1 MTQGILMHPRIK
13 LVGEDPDYI
22 VPVRE
27 ETMVYLDRRK
37 LLPVAV
43 LVVVA
48 VLGAV
53 WALVEVL
60 R

>member
-1 MTQGILMHPRIK
+1 MNITHPR
-13 LVGEDPDYI
+13 LDHVEGYPDYI

-43 LVVVA
+43 LVVVVIGGLA
-48 VLGAV
+48 WL
-53 WALVEVL
+53 VL